1 MTDTQE
7 PSIEPH
13 DTSLETMAHP
23 PEPAPKRPRREEDE
37 ATTAGSGCGIALGP
51 LLYYPQ
57 GQEAGPGSSGSG
69 GAAAL
74 FPSLR
79 HTDPECHVR

>member
-1 MTDTQE
+1 
-7 PSIEPH
+7 
-13 DTSLETMAHP
+13 MAHP
-23 PEPAPKRPRREEDE
+23 PEPAPKRPRREENG
-37 ATTAGSGCGIALGP
+37 AATAGSGCGIALGP

-57 GQEAGPGSSGSG
+57 GQEAEP